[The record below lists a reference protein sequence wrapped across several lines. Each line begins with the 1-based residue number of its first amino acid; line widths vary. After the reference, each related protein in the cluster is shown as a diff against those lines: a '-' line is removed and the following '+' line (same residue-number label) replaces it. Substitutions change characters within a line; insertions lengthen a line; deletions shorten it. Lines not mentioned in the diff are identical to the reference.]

1 VKSGKEASSGY
12 IPCQAMEFA
21 LNRPRSGLM
30 TPTETI
36 HGRSFSLTILY
47 IALAGAAGTLARF
60 GTERLVQGRL
70 ATLLVNL
77 VGSLILGFVV
87 HYATRSGSITPEVRS
102 ALTIGFCGGLTT
114 MSTFSYES
122 LALLAQAQFGRGA
135 LYMGATIIGCLA
147 AVLGGMALADRLR

>member
-1 VKSGKEASSGY
+1 
-12 IPCQAMEFA
+12 
-21 LNRPRSGLM
+21 M

-60 GTERLVQGRL
+60 GAERVVQGRS
-70 ATLLVNL
+70 ATLVVNL

-87 HYATRSGSITPEVRS
+87 HYATRTSAVAPELRS
-102 ALTIGFCGGLTT
+102 ALTIGFCGAFTT

-122 LALLAQAQFGRGA
+122 LALLAQGQYGRA
-135 LYMGATIIGCLA
+135 AIYMGATIIGCLS
-147 AVLGGMALADRLR
+147 AVFAGMAVAERLV

>member
-1 VKSGKEASSGY
+1 
-12 IPCQAMEFA
+12 MEFA
-21 LNRPRSGLM
+21 FNRPLSGLM

-102 ALTIGFCGGLTT
+102 AVTIGFCGGLTT
-114 MSTFSYES
+114 LSTFSYES
-122 LALLAQAQFGRGA
+122 LALLVKGQYPRAA
-135 LYMGATIIGCLA
+135 LYMGATIIGCLG

>member
-1 VKSGKEASSGY
+1 VAGDGVRLK
-12 IPCQAMEFA
+12 PP
-21 LNRPRSGLM
+21 LSGLI
-30 TPTETI
+30 TPTDTI
-36 HGRSFSLTILY
+36 HGRSFSVIILY
-47 IALAGAAGTLARF
+47 IGLAGAAGTLARF

-122 LALLAQAQFGRGA
+122 LALLVQGQYARGA
-135 LYMGATIIGCLA
+135 IYMSATIIGCLA
-147 AVLGGMALADRLR
+147 AVFAGMALAERLV

>member
-1 VKSGKEASSGY
+1 
-12 IPCQAMEFA
+12 MEFA
-21 LNRPRSGLM
+21 LNRPLSGLM

-47 IALAGAAGTLARF
+47 IALAGAAGTLTRF
-60 GTERLVQGRL
+60 GTERLVSGRL

-87 HYATRSGSITPEVRS
+87 HYATRSGSIAPAVRS

-122 LALLAQAQFGRGA
+122 LALLVQGQYPRAA
-135 LYMGATIIGCLA
+135 LYMGATIIGCLG
-147 AVLGGMALADRLR
+147 AVLGGMVLAERLV

>member
-1 VKSGKEASSGY
+1 
-12 IPCQAMEFA
+12 
-21 LNRPRSGLM
+21 M
-30 TPTETI
+30 TPTEAI
-36 HGRSFSLTILY
+36 HGRSLSLTILY

-77 VGSLILGFVV
+77 VGSLTLGVVV

-122 LALLAQAQFGRGA
+122 LALLAQGQYGRA
-135 LYMGATIIGCLA
+135 AIYMCATIIGCVT
-147 AVLGGMALADRLR
+147 AVFAGMALAERFV

>member
-1 VKSGKEASSGY
+1 
-12 IPCQAMEFA
+12 
-21 LNRPRSGLM
+21 M

-36 HGRSFSLTILY
+36 HGRSFSLTILF

-87 HYATRSGSITPEVRS
+87 HYATRSSVIAPELRA
-102 ALTIGFCGGLTT
+102 ALTIGFCGAFTT

-122 LALLAQAQFGRGA
+122 LALLAQGQYGRAA
-135 LYMGATIIGCLA
+135 LYMGTTIIGCLA
-147 AVLGGMALADRLR
+147 AVFAGMALAEQLI